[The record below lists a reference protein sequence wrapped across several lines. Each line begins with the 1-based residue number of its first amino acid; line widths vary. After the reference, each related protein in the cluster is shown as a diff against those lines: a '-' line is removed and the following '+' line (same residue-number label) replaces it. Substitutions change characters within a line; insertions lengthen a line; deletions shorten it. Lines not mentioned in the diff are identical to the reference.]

1 MKGGGSERKPGRVTA
16 VFATKGGVGVTTV
29 ATNLAVCLA
38 QREASTLL
46 IDLDA
51 RQSDVATFLNL
62 RSSYSVLDAFE
73 NVGRMDESFLR
84 GLLVRHS
91 SGLWVL
97 PGPSRIE
104 RIQFGAEP
112 VRVGIEIM
120 RSHFDHVIVD
130 LRPGSPTWRQ
140 WQGVEL
146 TAENR
151 HALWVPPL
159 CAHGYLTLT
168 DDTELQY
175 GASASFDP
183 AAARGV
189 RWDDP
194 ALAIEWPEQVRVI
207 SERDQT
213 WPLLNGE
220 KA

>member
-1 MKGGGSERKPGRVTA
+1 MRFEELPIQGAWLVAPVPAHDERGHFSRLWDEA
-16 VFATKGGVGVTTV
+16 EFAARGMAPAPVQV
-29 ATNLAVCLA
+29 NLGWSP
-38 QREASTLL
+38 RRGT
-46 IDLDA
+46 
-51 RQSDVATFLNL
+51 
-62 RSSYSVLDAFE
+62 
-73 NVGRMDESFLR
+73 LR
-84 GLLVRHS
+84 GLHWQGAEAPEAKLVR
-91 SGLWVL
+91 VI
-97 PGPSRIE
+97 R
-104 RIQFGAEP
+104 GA
-112 VRVGIEIM
+112 V
-120 RSHFDHVIVD
+120 FDVIVD

-140 WQGVEL
+140 WHGVEL

-183 AAARGV
+183 TAARGV

-207 SERDQT
+207 SERDQA